1 MLNSKVSKAVR
12 LAIAF
17 GAASTAAFSAN
28 TFAAEGEEK
37 VERIEVTGSAIKRTD
52 LEGALPL
59 DVIDASAIAKSGV
72 TSVPDLIA
80 NLPAMQGFTAAGESV
95 GGGGGGV
102 QTASLRNLGSE
113 YTLVLLNGR
122 RMVSSDSG
130 GTIDLNSI
138 PLSAIKRVEIL
149 KDGASA
155 LYGSDAIAGVVNFIL
170 KDDVQNTTISA
181 RYDKPKDTSSSNFSI
196 TTGFGDLSVDGFNIT
211 AAYSRDEQDNLRSV
225 DRDFAKT
232 GFISFEHSGQDLLA
246 VAGSSSAIPGNAYV

>member
-1 MLNSKVSKAVR
+1 
-12 LAIAF
+12 
-17 GAASTAAFSAN
+17 
-28 TFAAEGEEK
+28 
-37 VERIEVTGSAIKRTD
+37 
-52 LEGALPL
+52 

-95 GGGGGGV
+95 GGGGGGT

-155 LYGSDAIAGVVNFIL
+155 
-170 KDDVQNTTISA
+170 
-181 RYDKPKDTSSSNFSI
+181 
-196 TTGFGDLSVDGFNIT
+196 
-211 AAYSRDEQDNLRSV
+211 
-225 DRDFAKT
+225 
-232 GFISFEHSGQDLLA
+232 
-246 VAGSSSAIPGNAYV
+246 